1 MFFACGHISQS
12 AVRAGNDIIA
22 VPRGISGRNEKDEL
36 VRDRDAARD
45 TRDIVSLREVV
56 PGSRS
61 SSRISSV
68 FVVAF
73 RSVRFGHVV
82 AVFFPS
88 FVVARSFVSFSS
100 LFVAFYPSFSCRMC
114 VLCIFVVREP

>member
-56 PGSRS
+56 PGSRNRS
-61 SSRISSV
+61 QISSV

-73 RSVRFGHVV
+73 RSVRFGYI
-82 AVFFPS
+82 AVFFSS

-114 VLCIFVVREP
+114 VLYIFVVREP